1 MDGNSSPG
9 WQNEIKALQT
19 IKTLGR
25 GTGTVFAA
33 LYCDAIWHRR
43 AVALHQEKQHAMSN
57 RPLKL
62 LCFIIAA
69 TLSPGA
75 IFWFWAIL
83 LLLLFDGPKGFLF
96 DLALFAGLVIVMAI
110 VFFIG
115 ASIKAKF
122 DKRKYDKNLQAYKD
136 EMAKAKKSLPEREA
150 ASSGRRL

>member
-1 MDGNSSPG
+1 M
-9 WQNEIKALQT
+9 
-19 IKTLGR
+19 GR
-25 GTGTVFAA
+25 GTGTVLAA
-33 LYCDAIWHRR
+33 LCCDAIWHRR
-43 AVALHQEKQHAMSN
+43 IVALHQEIQHSMLN

-75 IFWFWAIL
+75 IFWFWVIL
-83 LLLLFDGPKGFLF
+83 IVALGDGPMGFLF

-136 EMAKAKKSLPEREA
+136 EMAKAEEQMQK
-150 ASSGRRL
+150 

>member
-1 MDGNSSPG
+1 
-9 WQNEIKALQT
+9 
-19 IKTLGR
+19 
-25 GTGTVFAA
+25 
-33 LYCDAIWHRR
+33 
-43 AVALHQEKQHAMSN
+43 MSN

-110 VFFIG
+110 AFFIG
-115 ASIKAKF
+115 TSIKAKF
-122 DKRKYDKNLQAYKD
+122 DKRKYDRNMQANKD
-136 EMAKAKKSLPEREA
+136 EMAKAEK
-150 ASSGRRL
+150 ASQNGRRQAVVEGFDRWLCSDAGAGILSA